1 MTQTLRRFPSSL
13 LNSDPPTPPPNIR
26 WSRPSREEIRKY
38 DLTVFCKW
46 RQNLKDHFLLLVFR
60 LFLEETHQLLRYV
73 GGGKLLFAGL

>member
-13 LNSDPPTPPPNIR
+13 LNSDPPPNIR
-26 WSRPSREEIRKY
+26 WSRPSRQKIRKN

-60 LFLEETHQLLRYV
+60 LFLEETHQLLCYV

>member
-13 LNSDPPTPPPNIR
+13 LNSDTPPFPNIR
-26 WSRPSREEIRKY
+26 WSRPSREKIRKS

-46 RQNLKDHFLLLVFR
+46 SQDLKDHFLLLVFR
-60 LFLEETHQLLRYV
+60 LLLEETHQLLCYV